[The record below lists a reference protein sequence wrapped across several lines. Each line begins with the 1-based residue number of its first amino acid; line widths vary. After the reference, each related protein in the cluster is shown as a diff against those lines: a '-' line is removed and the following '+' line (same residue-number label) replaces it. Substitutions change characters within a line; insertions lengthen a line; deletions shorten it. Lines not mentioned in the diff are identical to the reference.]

1 MANPD
6 PLLDH
11 LSKVMTDFEA
21 AQKALLEVLEPIAF
35 GATRG
40 DLKTKLG
47 CYVRLDA
54 LLDLCKS
61 VTTAANTHMP
71 TLADKVTTE
80 MLASDMDSIEMF
92 GHKFTP
98 ATKTYV
104 SVNSEN
110 KPLVIDWLK
119 QHPVGVE
126 LVKEDFNA
134 NAFTSLIKK
143 LVEEDGY
150 SKDATEKEKRIP
162 AQISMFDKPTLSMR
176 KVKGK

>member
-1 MANPD
+1 MAD
-6 PLLDH
+6 PLLEH
-11 LSKVMTDFEA
+11 LDKVMTDFKI
-21 AQKALLEVLEPIAF
+21 AQKALLDVLEPIAF

-47 CYVRLDA
+47 CYVRLDD

-61 VTTAANTHMP
+61 ITTASNTHMP

-80 MLASDMDSIEMF
+80 MMASDMDSIEMF

-98 ATKTYV
+98 TTKTYV
-104 SVNSEN
+104 SVNAEN
-110 KPLVIDWLK
+110 KPMVVDWLK
-119 QHPVGVE
+119 KHPVGKE

-150 SKDATEKEKRIP
+150 SKDATEAEMRSP
-162 AQISMFDKPTLSMR
+162 AEVSMFDKPTLSMR